1 MKKRIISLLL
11 SLALILSL
19 LPMSVFAATDYNL
32 YINDFQFASDALT
45 YTGEKGTA
53 TYDPGSKTLTL
64 DNLTVSTHYANG
76 IIWNGGIS
84 GLTIRIK
91 GTVTINLL
99 ESSSLGGTDYAAG
112 MPNFAFMLQAATTIT
127 GASGNKDTDK
137 IVINSTSVNDR
148 YTAVNGFTRIGI
160 NTTAALTLRN
170 VTLSMTDNSANK
182 YAGRASLICAGGY
195 TSISGCKLDA
205 QKCSLGL
212 YMLDKASANIE
223 GTEFSMDLYGYSFG
237 LNFAP
242 GTTSYVSN
250 CSGTIN
256 ASFPLYTNG
265 KVTVNNASGGKL
277 TLNGSGAAVYATA
290 PKNTTTGGE
299 IIFQDTSIDLTSPD
313 DTGISVG
320 PYSSVEL
327 QRSKVNVT
335 APITCVYIDENA
347 SLSLTGGTQRT
358 CGLYLHGTNP
368 AERGTIGIY
377 TKGYVSTGGSLTG
390 SGGRITTDNLYVAI
404 QNVGTGSVGFYDGTH
419 TFDATGSG
427 YIDAGGGTLR
437 VRENTDVTINA
448 PVGVYLTQGKGGK
461 FEMSGGTLNVNSSDT
476 GLLLDTG
483 AGKTALSGGTLNIT
497 GTATTDGGKPV
508 GISARSEIEFGGTTV
523 NFRNCSRDLLSL
535 NAANKLT
542 AGKLSLS
549 GSMMGAQLSGGF
561 EMTGGEI
568 VSDCATV
575 GIAVTEGTAALKGG
589 KLDLKGSG
597 YPFYLSGGG
606 ILDFAGATVDAV
618 TSQNCALFV
627 DYVKDAS
634 GTVIR
639 DESGKPSFDGSYKI
653 TDGTV
658 TLQSAQAAANA
669 LYTSIADTHG
679 VWVGADEASAAF
691 AANVT
696 QALLATNKYARFAEK
711 ASHTLTLVNVK
722 EGTSATH
729 PAGSSL
735 TYTAKDAPAGQHFS
749 HWELTVGN
757 DTTNVGTN
765 PTYTGTMPDG
775 DATLTAV
782 YENCS
787 GGKATCVEQA
797 KCDICGRPYG
807 ELGNHDFT
815 AETAEAKYLKSEA
828 TCESAAVYYK
838 SCAVCGESSKG
849 TEVEATFTSGDLGDH
864 DWNAWT
870 SNGDGTHT
878 RTCKLNT
885 AHTETENCHGGTAD
899 CSHKAVCN
907 DCHGEYGDFG
917 AHSYTAETVDAKY
930 LKTEADCDN
939 AAVYY
944 KSCSGCGATSKDTEA
959 EATFTSG
966 DPLGHDWGDWTSNGD
981 GTHTHACKH
990 NAAHTETQDCHGGEA
1005 TCREKAVC
1013 DDCHGEYGELGDH
1026 LYNARV
1032 EDRKYLKAE
1041 ANCAHGTLYYYSC
1054 SVCGASSEGTED
1066 DTLFEVG
1073 DRLGHEILIILETE
1087 LFTEGARCGKCGEI
1101 LTAPQ
1106 PKIKTFWTDD
1116 GNYDAELYASAP
1128 GNWVISDAADLAA
1141 LAKKVGDGFTF
1152 EGCTITLTADIDL
1165 SGHRWIPI
1173 GYHASINTG
1182 GTFKGAFEG
1191 GGHNITNMF
1200 ACPQNY
1206 SHAVYEVGLFGWAE
1220 NATICDLQVSGT
1232 VFFDSR
1238 EVGSSHAGGLIAWM
1252 KGGTVRNCSFVGSV
1266 CLISDATYGQTVGGL
1281 IGGIDGGSTVENCY
1295 VIADVT
1301 ASAPNTAAWTGGL
1314 CGMAGYTVISNCYA
1328 VCRLS
1333 NRASRTSNY
1342 IGAISATAY
1351 SGVTISDCYAQS
1363 DYAVFGSAER
1373 RVANGT
1379 LLSKADLQSA
1389 DGIVPAL
1396 NETVRKHSS
1405 RALNGW
1411 VLDPAQNG
1419 GYPTFGA
1426 AVWFENSAKDELLD
1440 CQIVPFGGTVTFPT
1454 TLPQDD
1460 TYEITGWC
1468 TDAAGKNDFD
1478 LTQPITGN
1486 LTLYA
1491 KWTLRPD
1498 HKHLPGV
1505 CKIGTDGLHDYVCTL
1520 CGNTFDCKY
1529 TTKVV
1534 PATCTASGYTVHTC
1548 VNCGNSYIDTLVVGG
1563 HDWVTTVTPP
1573 THTEMGYTY
1582 YECSVCKENYKT
1594 DYTAPVGHTFDD
1606 GTVAKEATCTEE
1618 GKIIYTCSCG
1628 ATHTAPIPKTGHEL
1642 VDTVTAPTCTE
1653 LGYTTHSCKHCDYT
1667 YTDTPV
1673 AALGHKWDNGTV
1685 TTPATCTADG
1695 EMTYAC
1701 FCGATRT
1708 APIPKTGHELVATVT
1723 APTCTELGYTTHT
1736 CKHCDYTYTD
1746 TPVAALG
1753 HKWDG
1758 GKVAAA
1764 PSLTETGKLIQTCTV
1779 CKATKESVIPMLSD
1793 CDGGEGCPSSAYKD
1807 VPGLENWAHVGI
1819 DFVLKSGLF
1828 YGTSDT
1834 TFSPDNAMTRAMLVT
1849 VLYRLEGQPKV
1860 SGKNP
1865 FSDVKSDTW
1874 YTDAVIW
1881 AAENKIVNGIG
1892 GGKFDPD
1899 GKITREQM
1907 AAILYR
1913 YSTFKGLT
1921 LTEGKFAAEY
1931 PDEKDISAYALD
1943 AMSWANAEALINGT
1957 GIGSTVY
1964 LDPQGNATR
1973 AQVAAILMRY
1983 VQNVLRK

>member
-1 MKKRIISLLL
+1 MKKRIVSILIVLCLLL
-11 SLALILSL
+11 SC
-19 LPMSVFAATDYNL
+19 LPMSAAATEEYEL
-32 YINDFQFASDALT
+32 YINDFQFDSDNLT
-45 YTGEKGTA
+45 YNGEKGSA

-99 ESSSLGGTDYAAG
+99 ESSAYGGTDYAAA

-137 IVINSTSVNDR
+137 IVINSTSVNNR

-160 NTTAALTLRN
+160 NATGALTLRN
-170 VTLSMTDNSANK
+170 VTLSMTDNSANN
-182 YAGRASLICAGGY
+182 YAGYASLICAGGY
-195 TSISGCKLDA
+195 TLISGCKFDA
-205 QKCSLGL
+205 QKCCQGL
-212 YMLDKASANIE
+212 YMLEKASANIE
-223 GTEFSMDLYGYSFG
+223 GTEFSMNLSSYSFG

-242 GTTSYVSN
+242 STTSYVSN
-250 CSGTIN
+250 CFGTIN

-265 KVTVNNASGGKL
+265 KVTVNNANGGKL

-313 DTGISVG
+313 DTGITVG
-320 PYSSVEL
+320 PYSSVEI

-335 APITCVYIDENA
+335 APNTCVYVDENA
-347 SLSLTGGTQRT
+347 SLSLTSGTQRT
-358 CGLYLHGTNP
+358 CGLYLHGTNS
-368 AERGTIGIY
+368 AAGGTIGIY
-377 TKGYVSTGGSLTG
+377 TKGSVSTGGSLTG

-404 QNVGTGSVGFYDGTH
+404 QNVGTGYVSFYDGTH

-437 VRENTDVTINA
+437 VRENADVTINA
-448 PVGVYLTQGKGGK
+448 AVGVYLTQDKGGK

-476 GLLLDTG
+476 GLLLSTG
-483 AGKTALSGGTLNIT
+483 AGKTTLSGGTLNIT
-497 GTATTDGGKPV
+497 GTATTSEGKPV
-508 GISARSEIEFGGTTV
+508 GVSARGEIEFGGATV
-523 NFRNCSRDLLSL
+523 NFRNCNRDLLSL

-542 AGKLSLS
+542 GGKLSLTGAS
-549 GSMMGAQLSGGF
+549 MGAQLSGGF

-568 VSDCATV
+568 VSDCATI

-606 ILDFAGATVDAV
+606 VLDFAGATVDAV
-618 TSQNCALFV
+618 TSNNCALFV
-627 DYVKDAS
+627 NYEKDAS
-634 GTVIR
+634 GNPR
-639 DESGKPSFDGSYKI
+639 FDGSYKV
-653 TDGTV
+653 TGGTV

-669 LYTSIADTHG
+669 PYASISDTYG
-679 VWVGADEASAAF
+679 VWVGADAASAVF
-691 AANVT
+691 TANVT
-696 QALLATNKYARFAEK
+696 QAILATNKYARFAEK

-722 EGTSATH
+722 EGVSATH
-729 PAGSSL
+729 PAGVSIS
-735 TYTAKDAPAGQHFS
+735 YTANDAPAGQHFS
-749 HWELTVGN
+749 HWELTVGT

-765 PTYTGTMPDG
+765 PTYTGTMPDS

-782 YENCS
+782 YEACS
-787 GGKATCVEQA
+787 GGKATCVEPA
-797 KCDICGRPYG
+797 KCDICGKPYG
-807 ELGNHDFT
+807 DLGDHDFT
-815 AETAEAKYLKSEA
+815 AETVSDAYLKSKA
-828 TCESAAVYYK
+828 TCESSAVYYK

-849 TEVEATFTSGDLGDH
+849 TEHEATFTYGDLGDH
-864 DWNAWT
+864 DWNAWV
-870 SNGDGTHT
+870 SNGDDTHT
-878 RTCKLNT
+878 RTCKINT

-899 CSHKAVCN
+899 CSHKGLCD
-907 DCHGEYGDFG
+907 DCHAEYGDFG
-917 AHSYTAETVDAKY
+917 EHSYTAETVDEMY

-944 KSCSGCGATSKDTEA
+944 KSCSGCGASSKGTEY

-966 DPLGHDWGDWTSNGD
+966 DPLGHDWGAWVSNGD
-981 GTHTHACKH
+981 GTHTRACKH
-990 NAAHTETQDCHGGEA
+990 NAAHTETQNCHGGSA
-1005 TCREKAVC
+1005 TCQKKAVC
-1013 DDCHGEYGELGDH
+1013 DDCHAEYGDFGAHD
-1026 LYNARV
+1026 YSARV

-1041 ANCAHGTLYYYSC
+1041 ANCAHGSIYYYSC
-1054 SVCGASSEGTED
+1054 TVCGASCKGEEYDPT
-1066 DTLFEVG
+1066 FEV
-1073 DRLGHEILIILETE
+1073 DDKVGHEILIILETE
-1087 LFTEGARCGKCGEI
+1087 LFTEGKRCGRCGEI

-1106 PKIKTFWTDD
+1106 PKIKSFWTDD
-1116 GNYDAELYASAP
+1116 GNYDAALYASAP

-1141 LAKKVGDGFTF
+1141 LAKKVGEGFTF
-1152 EGCTITLTADIDL
+1152 EGRTVTLAADIDL

-1173 GYHASINTG
+1173 GYHSSGNTG

-1191 GGHNITNMF
+1191 GRHKITNML
-1200 ACPQNY
+1200 ACPQDY
-1206 SHAVYEVGLFGWAE
+1206 SHTVYEAGLFGRAE

-1232 VFFDSR
+1232 VFYNAVGR
-1238 EVGSSHAGGLIAWM
+1238 GSSRVGGLIAWLR
-1252 KGGTVRNCSFVGSV
+1252 GGTVRNCSFVGSV
-1266 CLISDATYGQTVGGL
+1266 CLISDETTAQMTGGL
-1281 IGGIDGGSTVENCY
+1281 IGYADYGFTVENCY

-1301 ASAPNTAAWTGGL
+1301 TSAPNTAAWTGGL
-1314 CGMAGYTVISNCYA
+1314 LASAYSYSEAAVISNCYA
-1328 VCRLS
+1328 ACRLS
-1333 NRASRTSNY
+1333 TRASGTSNY
-1342 IGAISATAY
+1342 IGAIGAEV
-1351 SGVTISDCYAQS
+1351 SGVTVSGCYAQS
-1363 DYAVFGSAER
+1363 DYTVIGSEHR

-1379 LLSKADLQSA
+1379 LLPKADLQSA
-1389 DGIVPAL
+1389 DGVVAAL
-1396 NETVRKHSS
+1396 NEVVKKDAS
-1405 RALNGW
+1405 RTLNGW
-1411 VLDPAQNG
+1411 VLDPTRNG
-1419 GYPTFGA
+1419 GYPDFGA

-1440 CQIVPFGGTVTFPT
+1440 CRIVPFGGTVTAPT

-1498 HKHLPGV
+1498 HKHIPGV
-1505 CKIGTDGLHDYVCTL
+1505 CKIGADGLHDYVCAL
-1520 CGNTFDCKY
+1520 CGNAFDCEY
-1529 TTKVV
+1529 TTQVI
-1534 PATCTASGYTVHTC
+1534 PATCTSVGYTVHTC
-1548 VNCGNSYIDTLVVGG
+1548 ANCGNSYIDSLVVGG
-1563 HDWVTTVTPP
+1563 HKWVTTVTPP

-1594 DYTAPVGHTFDD
+1594 DYTAPVGHAFNN
-1606 GTVAKEATCTEE
+1606 GTVTKEATCTEE
-1618 GKIIYTCSCG
+1618 GEMTYACSCG
-1628 ATHTAPIPKTGHEL
+1628 ATHTAPIAKTGHEL
-1642 VDTVTAPTCTE
+1642 AATVTAPTCTE
-1653 LGYTTHSCKHCDYT
+1653 LGFTTHACKHCDYA

-1673 AALGHKWDNGTV
+1673 AALGHKWD
-1685 TTPATCTADG
+1685 
-1695 EMTYAC
+1695 
-1701 FCGATRT
+1701 
-1708 APIPKTGHELVATVT
+1708 TGR
-1723 APTCTELGYTTHT
+1723 
-1736 CKHCDYTYTD
+1736 
-1746 TPVAALG
+1746 
-1753 HKWDG
+1753 
-1758 GKVAAA
+1758 VAAA
-1764 PSLTETGKLIQTCTV
+1764 PTLTETGKLIQTCTV
-1779 CKATKESVIPMLSD
+1779 CKATRESVIPMLSE

-1807 VPGLENWAHVGI
+1807 VPDVNNWAHVGI

-1834 TFSPDNAMTRAMLVT
+1834 TFSPDGEMTRAMLVT

-1860 SGKNP
+1860 TGSSPFTDVASG
-1865 FSDVKSDTW
+1865 TW
-1874 YTDAVIW
+1874 YTSAVLW

-1892 GGKFDPD
+1892 DGKFDPD

-1913 YSTFKGLT
+1913 YSGFKGLT
-1921 LTEGKFAAEY
+1921 LTEGKFAETY
-1931 PDEKDISAYALD
+1931 PDEGKVSAYALE
-1943 AMSWANAEALINGT
+1943 AMRWANAEALINGT
-1957 GIGSTVY
+1957 DIGGKTY